1 MQRTKPQRRPNP
13 NRKLALTTVAIAFTK
28 RHDLRLS
35 PSSLFDFKA
44 IKSLIEG
51 SLEVREKTVLAKKD
65 ATSESERVTE
75 CAYSSELKSV
85 FQVILLLS
93 TASEISASLAS
104 CNLPVVSE
112 KDHDEAWPR
121 SSLNSSATSFGKME

>member
-1 MQRTKPQRRPNP
+1 
-13 NRKLALTTVAIAFTK
+13 
-28 RHDLRLS
+28 
-35 PSSLFDFKA
+35 LFDFKA

-104 CNLPVVSE
+104 CNLPVVPE

>member
-1 MQRTKPQRRPNP
+1 M
-13 NRKLALTTVAIAFTK
+13 
-28 RHDLRLS
+28 
-35 PSSLFDFKA
+35 FDFKA

-85 FQVILLLS
+85 FQVILL
-93 TASEISASLAS
+93 EHR
-104 CNLPVVSE
+104 E
-112 KDHDEAWPR
+112 
-121 SSLNSSATSFGKME
+121 